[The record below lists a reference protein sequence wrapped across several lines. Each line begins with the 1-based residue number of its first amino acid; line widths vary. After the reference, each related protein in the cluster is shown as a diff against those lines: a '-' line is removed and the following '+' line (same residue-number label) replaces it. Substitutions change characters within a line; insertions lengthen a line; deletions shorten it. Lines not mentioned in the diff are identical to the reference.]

1 MDVIAVWLIAF
12 FFLQDCVMYRMQ
24 VISLF
29 HHAEFSR
36 FYNSHY
42 LFTLLFLSKQ
52 TRHGR
57 KIVSFY
63 FFFFRLKVVALNV
76 YRASNVWGH
85 ECKSALCSSC
95 SLQNIPNGDQQIWMK
110 LDYQC

>member
-1 MDVIAVWLIAF
+1 MWLIAF

-52 TRHGR
+52 TRRGTLR
-57 KIVSFY
+57 ISFY
-63 FFFFRLKVVALNV
+63 FFLFICGHAV

-85 ECKSALCSSC
+85 ECKSSC
-95 SLQNIPNGDQQIWMK
+95 LVLQLQCAEVSLKGDQE
-110 LDYQC
+110 L